1 VNSAETWV
9 ELYSA
14 NYTKNETEEDLR
26 RGAIWSSETN
36 ILEFVL
42 ILAQTPKAIL
52 NKW

>member
-9 ELYSA
+9 ELYTG
-14 NYTKNETEEDLR
+14 NLTKDEVEEDLR

-42 ILAQTPKAIL
+42 ILAQTPKEIL